1 MFEIIEYM
9 KIANLSRIDSL
20 DSLDY
25 YEKMA
30 SNKWQIQTA
39 KNKLSE
45 VIDKSVVQGPQII
58 TKHGK
63 ETAVIISYDEYKKFA
78 PPMKGLKELL
88 LNSELDGIDFDL
100 IRRDSSPTGRATP
113 FSFDDE

>member
-1 MFEIIEYM
+1 
-9 KIANLSRIDSL
+9 
-20 DSLDY
+20 
-25 YEKMA
+25 MA
-30 SNKWQIQTA
+30 SNRWQIQSA

-45 VIDKSVVQGPQII
+45 VIDKSVTLGPQII

-63 ETAVIISYDEYKKFA
+63 EAAVVISYAEYKKFA
-78 PPMKGLKELL
+78 PPKKSLKELL
-88 LNSELDGIDFDL
+88 MNSELHGIDFDL